1 MSRNEGGAIGR
12 RCAGSSVIRARAAWA
27 ARRGLV
33 AGGALAILVAVL
45 GCGST
50 RVAIETLPEAPI
62 AFMHWA
68 DKASQKRSDAF
79 GKVAEMPPLPPSK
92 DDPEGQQDLEIRAHL
107 RAEEALQLAPTLA
120 KHPGRLMLYW
130 PKTGKLER
138 VEAAPPGARPLAWS
152 RDHRRLLFASA
163 HRGEREQ
170 LYEYH
175 LDRRDLR
182 PLTHGPD
189 EHPRGDYGPDDRLV
203 YLEIRRAS
211 PIGATEK
218 TVRLR
223 EAGEAEG
230 RPIADAVPPG
240 TLRLTP
246 TGDRIVY
253 EQVVPRLRS
262 DGPTQYDSFV
272 ATRPVA
278 GEAGEKLLLAGRE
291 PTLTPDGEWI
301 VFASSSTA
309 GYRLRRM
316 RLDGTVRVAI
326 HPGTDEER
334 MPTVSPDG
342 EFIAFIVVEDG
353 KRHLAVRRFDGKAER
368 VLLKDGWSE
377 FPVW

>member
-1 MSRNEGGAIGR
+1 MQR
-12 RCAGSSVIRARAAWA
+12 RSQGCAFGML
-27 ARRGLV
+27 LV
-33 AGGALAILVAVL
+33 AAVVAGL
-45 GCGST
+45 GCAST

-62 AFMHWA
+62 AFMHWV
-68 DKASQKRSDAF
+68 DKASQKRSEAF
-79 GKVAEMPPLPPSK
+79 GKVAELPPLPPNKS
-92 DDPEGQQDLEIRAHL
+92 DPDGQQELEIRAHL
-107 RAEEALQLAPTLA
+107 RAEEAVQLGPQLA
-120 KHPGRLMLYW
+120 KNPGRLMLYW

-138 VEAAPPGARPLAWS
+138 IEAAPPNARPLAWS

-182 PLTHGPD
+182 PLTYGPD

-203 YLEIRRAS
+203 TLELHRSA
-211 PIGATEK
+211 PIGASES
-218 TVRLR
+218 TVHLR
-223 EAGEAEG
+223 EAGDAEG
-230 RPIADAVPPG
+230 RRVADKVPPG

-246 TGDRIVY
+246 AGDQIVY
-253 EQVVPRLRS
+253 EQVVPRPRS

-272 ATRPVA
+272 ATRA
-278 GEAGEKLLLAGRE
+278 LADGSEERMLLGGRE

-301 VFASSSTA
+301 VFASKSTA

-316 RLDGTVRVAI
+316 RLDGTARVAI

-342 EFIAFIVVEDG
+342 EFIAYIVVEDG